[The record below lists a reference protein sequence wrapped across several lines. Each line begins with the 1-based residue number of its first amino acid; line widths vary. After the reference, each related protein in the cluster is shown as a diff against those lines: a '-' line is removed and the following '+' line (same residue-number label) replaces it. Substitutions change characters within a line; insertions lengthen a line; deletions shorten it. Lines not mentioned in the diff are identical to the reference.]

1 LAQICFAT
9 QNQHKLSEILVLL
22 KDHYQV
28 LGLTDIGCTTDIPE
42 TGSTLIENAA
52 IKAKFVQ
59 DNYNIDCFAD
69 DTGLEIDALNG
80 APGVYSARYAG
91 EPSDSKKNI
100 DMVLD
105 NMADNNGRAAR
116 FKTVI
121 ALIIGSDMHYFEGT
135 VEGSI
140 LKERHGEAG
149 FGYDPIFQPKGY
161 TKSFAEMTLEEKNK
175 ISHRGFAVRKLVA
188 FLQHQNK

>member
-1 LAQICFAT
+1 MAQICFAT
-9 QNQHKLSEILVLL
+9 QNQHKLSEIRTLL

-28 LGLTDIGCTTDIPE
+28 LGLTDIGCSTDIPE
-42 TGSTLIENAA
+42 TGSTLVENAT
-52 IKAKFVQ
+52 IKARFVQ
-59 DNYNIDCFAD
+59 DNFKIDCFAD
-69 DTGLEIDALNG
+69 DSGLEIDALNG

-91 EPSDSKKNI
+91 EPSDSQKNM
-100 DMVLD
+100 DLVLG
-105 NMADNNGRAAR
+105 NLGNNNDRAAR

-121 ALIIGSDMHYFEGT
+121 ALIIGPDMHYFEGT

-149 FGYDPIFQPKGY
+149 FGYDPIFQPKGH

-175 ISHRGFAVRKLVA
+175 ISHRGIAVRKLVA

>member
-1 LAQICFAT
+1 MAQICFAT
-9 QNQHKLSEILVLL
+9 QNQHKLSEIRVLL

-28 LGLTDIGCTTDIPE
+28 LGLSDIGCTTDIPE

-59 DNYNIDCFAD
+59 DNFNIDCFAD

-91 EPSDSKKNI
+91 EPSDSQKNV
-100 DMVLD
+100 DLVLQ
-105 NMADNNGRAAR
+105 NLVDNNSRSAR

-121 ALIIGSDMHYFEGT
+121 TLIIGSDMHYFEGT

-149 FGYDPIFQPKGY
+149 FGYDPIFQPKGH

-175 ISHRGFAVRKLVA
+175 ISHRGIAVRKLVV

>member
-1 LAQICFAT
+1 M
-9 QNQHKLSEILVLL
+9 
-22 KDHYQV
+22 
-28 LGLTDIGCTTDIPE
+28 LGLRDIGCTTDIPE

-52 IKAKFVQ
+52 IKARFVQ
-59 DNYNIDCFAD
+59 DNFNVDCFAD

-91 EPSDSKKNI
+91 EPSNSQKNI
-100 DMVLD
+100 DLVLH
-105 NMADNNGRAAR
+105 NLGNNKNRAAR

-121 ALIIGSDMHYFEGT
+121 TLIIGSDMHYFEGT

-140 LKERHGEAG
+140 LTERHGESG
-149 FGYDPIFQPKGY
+149 FGYDPIFQPQGH

-175 ISHRGFAVRKLVA
+175 ISHRGIAVRKLVA

>member
-1 LAQICFAT
+1 MVQICFAT
-9 QNQHKLSEILVLL
+9 QNQHKLSEIRVLL

-28 LGLTDIGCTTDIPE
+28 LGLSDIGCTTDIPE

-59 DNYNIDCFAD
+59 NNFNIDCFAD

-91 EPSDSKKNI
+91 EPSDSQKNV
-100 DMVLD
+100 DLVLQ
-105 NMADNNGRAAR
+105 NLSDNNSRAAR

-135 VEGSI
+135 AEGSI
-140 LKERHGEAG
+140 LTERHGESG
-149 FGYDPIFQPKGY
+149 FGYDPIFQPQGH

-175 ISHRGFAVRKLVA
+175 ISHRGIAVRKLVA
-188 FLQHQNK
+188 FLQHQNI